1 MGDKDDSSSWPDWR
15 DPASYDYTRD
25 LTREGWAWE
34 FLRRN
39 PNYRKS
45 WRDQVDPAATN
56 PTESGKARAAA
67 PAIVSAAAA
76 AWGLLSFRRSWLCG
90 ASCGNLLASRDIV
103 GCASSDG
110 AARA

>member
-1 MGDKDDSSSWPDWR
+1 MGDKDDSPSWPDWR

-45 WRDQVDPAATN
+45 WRDQADPEATDRAKK
-56 PTESGKARAAA
+56 GKARVAA
-67 PAIVSAAAA
+67 PAVVSAAAA
-76 AWGLLSFRRSWLCG
+76 AWGLLSFRGSRLYCAACG
-90 ASCGNLLASRDIV
+90 DPLASRDIV
-103 GCASSDG
+103 GGASPHR
-110 AARA
+110 AARV